1 MELVKKG
8 GAAAPSALYRCP
20 HDGGE
25 RATPGP
31 CPKCGMPLDERHRV
45 KAPPAAPLGPD
56 LKAAAPKQERTVYV
70 CDLHPEEVSDKPG
83 QCFKDT

>member
-8 GAAAPSALYRCP
+8 GAAAPAALYRCP

-25 RATPGP
+25 RSTPGP

-45 KAPPAAPLGPD
+45 KAPAAPLGPP
-56 LKAAAPKQERTVYV
+56 LPAPPAKERAIYV